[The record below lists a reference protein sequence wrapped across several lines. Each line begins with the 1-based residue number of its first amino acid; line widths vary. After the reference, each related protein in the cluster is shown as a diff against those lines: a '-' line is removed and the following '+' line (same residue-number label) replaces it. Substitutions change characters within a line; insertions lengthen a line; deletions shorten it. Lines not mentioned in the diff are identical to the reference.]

1 MTTADGLSEE
11 GQCGSYVHRLAEDAS
26 QLRYIFACNPC
37 NYGGELLMA
46 NGRDAEVLE
55 YILTNLRLMSLKAQ
69 ECGIGPLIHVLEA
82 ASMEA
87 EYQLTEVL
95 ASPTGGLKSNRPE
108 LSRKSDK
115 PN

>member
-1 MTTADGLSEE
+1 
-11 GQCGSYVHRLAEDAS
+11 
-26 QLRYIFACNPC
+26 
-37 NYGGELLMA
+37 MA

-82 ASMEA
+82 

-95 ASPTGGLKSNRPE
+95 SSPTGGLESNRPE

-115 PN
+115 PL